1 MSIVTSS
8 GGADGEEPMAAINV
22 TSLIDVMFVLLVA
35 FMAAVPAATATPAET
50 LDIDVPHSR
59 GVEITAEQFEYS
71 VISIDA
77 QGRVF
82 VGMLPLD
89 AQKERWSEQL
99 AANSKLKK
107 DGMAFIQGDRNVPFE
122 KVLDVMLALQ
132 QAGVSE
138 VGFVTDP
145 KIEK

>member
-35 FMAAVPAATATPAET
+35 FMAAVPAASASPTEM
-50 LDIDVPHSR
+50 LKIDVPHSA
-59 GVEITAEQFEYS
+59 GVAITPEEFEYS

-89 AQKERWSEQL
+89 AQKERWTEQL
-99 AANSKLKK
+99 SANTKLKK

-122 KVLDVMLALQ
+122 KVLDVMIALQ